1 MSSASR
7 CQKLCYKDRNALSC
21 ALVVRVGKIE
31 GDTGVVGLEYLVG
44 LWKMGKGRYYY
55 SADG

>member
-1 MSSASR
+1 MR
-7 CQKLCYKDRNALSC
+7 FP
-21 ALVVRVGKIE
+21 VHWWVRVGKIE